1 MALKTLITPEM
12 IQKYEKDGFWG
23 YETILDYFQKNSEI
37 FPNKD
42 AFIDEDLRVPFREL
56 WENTLRLAHALTQI
70 GVGKETI
77 VAVQLPNC
85 VEFVYSYYALSL
97 IGAIMLPIHM
107 PYRKNEL
114 LDVVERYECKYL
126 IGPDMDRNFDYRSM
140 YSEVAASRNGDLT
153 VIAAGKSGAGP
164 FQSFEELIEKAD
176 QGIAFSREEALASA
190 NEINSIFLTSGTTG
204 GKIKGVMW
212 TLNMF
217 MHNAKAFDESY
228 LMSHCDTSLFLGP
241 FTHIAF
247 VLALNAMTYQGST
260 LVTVRDMK
268 VSKAIEMIERE
279 KVTVLMGVPAQYS
292 RMLDDP
298 SYKTRDT
305 STLRT
310 IVSFGS
316 AVPAE
321 LVKRVREE
329 MCAFN
334 LWYGTTEA
342 GYCTTK
348 WGLPLKTLQ
357 ETVGSPQRGAEWK
370 VVDIKGNLLPRGI
383 EGELCINGPVR
394 SAGYYKDDELNKAS
408 FDNEGWFHTGD
419 LGFIDEDGNVHVTGR
434 IKDLVIRGGE
444 NILPIEIENEIY
456 EHPSV
461 KDVSI
466 IGMPDPELGERV
478 CAYVV
483 CKPGATLSLEEIRE
497 FLSKRDL
504 AYFKLPERLE
514 IIDSFPRTDSG
525 KIQKFELKKDIEKKL
540 HEEK

>member
-1 MALKTLITPEM
+1 
-12 IQKYEKDGFWG
+12 
-23 YETILDYFQKNSEI
+23 
-37 FPNKD
+37 
-42 AFIDEDLRVPFREL
+42 
-56 WENTLRLAHALTQI
+56 
-70 GVGKETI
+70 
-77 VAVQLPNC
+77 
-85 VEFVYSYYALSL
+85 
-97 IGAIMLPIHM
+97 
-107 PYRKNEL
+107 
-114 LDVVERYECKYL
+114 
-126 IGPDMDRNFDYRSM
+126 
-140 YSEVAASRNGDLT
+140 
-153 VIAAGKSGAGP
+153 
-164 FQSFEELIEKAD
+164 
-176 QGIAFSREEALASA
+176 
-190 NEINSIFLTSGTTG
+190 
-204 GKIKGVMW
+204 
-212 TLNMF
+212 
-217 MHNAKAFDESY
+217 
-228 LMSHCDTSLFLGP
+228 
-241 FTHIAF
+241 
-247 VLALNAMTYQGST
+247 
-260 LVTVRDMK
+260 MK
-268 VSKAIEMIERE
+268 VPKAIEMIERE

-298 SYKTRDT
+298 SYKKRDT

-357 ETVGSPQRGAEWK
+357 ETVGNPQRGAEWK

-408 FDNEGWFHTGD
+408 FDDEGWFHTGD

-483 CKPGATLSLEEIRE
+483 CQPDASLTLEEIRD
-497 FLSKRDL
+497 FLAKRDL

-540 HEEK
+540 QEKK